1 MGDKKKYV
9 PQRMCAGCRGMFDK
23 NTLIRVVLKEGTLI
37 IDKEQNIL
45 SRGAYAC
52 PRTECINAVQKR
64 RAFNKLIGRAV
75 DSSFY
80 EELTDYA
87 K

>member
-1 MGDKKKYV
+1 MAEKKKHV

-23 NTLIRVVLKEGTLI
+23 NTLIRVVADGDKVI
-37 IDKEQNIL
+37 IDKNQNIL
-45 SRGAYAC
+45 SRGAYVC
-52 PRTECINAVQKR
+52 RNSECIGVVQKR
-64 RAFNKLIGRAV
+64 RAFNKLICKAV
-75 DSSFY
+75 DNGFY

>member
-1 MGDKKKYV
+1 MGDKKKHI

-23 NTLIRVVLKEGTLI
+23 NVLIRVVPCGDTVV
-37 IDKEQNIL
+37 IDKEHNIL
-45 SRGAYAC
+45 SRGAYVC
-52 PRTECINAVQKR
+52 RNTECISAVQKR
-64 RAFNKLIGRAV
+64 RAFNKLICRAV
-75 DSSFY
+75 DNTFY